1 PAPHLIECRGERFL
15 QGLRR
20 ALYLRQCSCHVVPCG
35 GQSQLSF
42 LDPICQL
49 IRLERTR
56 LHTARQHPHELCRA
70 EPGLF
75 ELNRVLLQR
84 VQEVVVG
91 RECVPLPERDQ
102 IPRLLPLKAER
113 LNERRRLS
121 EYLV

>member
-1 PAPHLIECRGERFL
+1 
-15 QGLRR
+15 
-20 ALYLRQCSCHVVPCG
+20 
-35 GQSQLSF
+35 F

-121 EYLV
+121 EYLVDLLLPYPTEPHRKLCRIIELVLRQQPTYVYRRSLK